1 MSAYS
6 SQQLLTSPQETA
18 NLAARIAPHLR
29 AGDTVLL
36 EGPRGAGKTHF
47 ARAVILA
54 RISVPEDIP
63 SPTYTMVQTYDAGD
77 VEIWHCDL
85 YRLTSPNEALEL
97 GLEDAFENSICLVE
111 WPDRL
116 ADLAPNDGLILSFSV
131 VAEAEHRHL
140 TASAKSARWQPV
152 LDLIHD

>member
-36 EGPRGAGKTHF
+36 EGPIGAGKTHF

-63 SPTYTMVQTYDAGD
+63 SPTYTLVQTYDAGD

-116 ADLAPNDGLILSFSV
+116 ADLAPNDALLLSFSV
-131 VAEAEHRHL
+131 AAEAEHRHL